1 MRDYV
6 IITESTSDL
15 PVDIIEELGVY
26 IIPMEYR
33 VDDKDYLNY
42 PDERELSAKDFY
54 DKLRDGG
61 KSTTSQINTVKYE
74 EFFGEFLE
82 KDLDILYICFSSA
95 LSSTYNSS
103 LIAINDLKEKYKDR
117 NIISIDSR
125 AASLGEGLL
134 VYNAVGKKN
143 EGLDIF
149 ELETWILESRDK
161 LCHWF
166 TVDDLKH
173 LERGG
178 RVSKMAATVGTA
190 LDIKP
195 VMHVNNNGELVPI
208 KKVRGRK
215 KSLKELV
222 SKMKEFSVEI
232 EDQVIFIGH
241 GDTIEDAIFVK
252 ELVEKRFNPRRI
264 VINNIGPVIGSHS
277 GPGTIALFF
286 VGMQK

>member
-1 MRDYV
+1 MKDYV

-15 PVDIIEELGVY
+15 PVEIIEELGIH

-33 VDDKDYLNY
+33 IDDKNYFNY
-42 PDERELSAKDFY
+42 PDERELSAKEFY
-54 DKLRDGG
+54 NKLRDGG
-61 KSTTSQINTVKYE
+61 KSTTSQINTIRYE
-74 EFFGEFLE
+74 EFFKEFLE
-82 KDLDILYICFSSA
+82 KGQDILYVCFSSE

-103 LIAINDLKEKYKDR
+103 MIAIQDLKEKYKDR
-117 NIISIDSR
+117 EIISVDSR

-134 VYNAVGKKN
+134 VYNAVQKKN
-143 EGLDIF
+143 EGLDIY
-149 ELETWILESRDK
+149 ELEKWILESRDK

-178 RVSKMAATVGTA
+178 RVSKVAATLGTA

-195 VMHVNNNGELVPI
+195 VMHVDIEGKLVPI

-222 SKMKEFSVEI
+222 SKMKDLSI
-232 EDQVIFIGH
+232 NPKNQVICIGH
-241 GDTIEDAIFVK
+241 GDALEDAIYVK
-252 ELVEKRFNPRRI
+252 ELVEKKFKPKDI
-264 VINNIGPVIGSHS
+264 IINNIGPVIGSHS
-277 GPGTIALFF
+277 GPGTMALFF
-286 VGMQK
+286 VGKEK

>member
-15 PVDIIEELGVY
+15 PVEIIEDLGIYV
-26 IIPMEYR
+26 IPMEYR
-33 VDDKDYLNY
+33 VDEKDYFNY
-42 PDERELSAKDFY
+42 SDERELSAKDFY

-61 KSTTSQINTVKYE
+61 KSTTSQINTVRYE
-74 EFFGEFLE
+74 DFFKEFLD
-82 KDLDILYICFSSA
+82 KGLDILYICFSSA
-95 LSSTYNSS
+95 LSSTFNSS
-103 LIAINDLKEKYKDR
+103 LIAIDDLKEKYKDR
-117 NIISIDSR
+117 NIISVDSR

-134 VYNAVGKKN
+134 VYNAVAKKN

-149 ELETWILESRDK
+149 ELEEWILENRDK

-195 VMHVNNNGELVPI
+195 VMHVNNEGKLVPV

-215 KSLKELV
+215 KSLKELIL
-222 SKMKEFSVEI
+222 KMKEFSVDT
-232 EDQVIFIGH
+232 EDQLIFIGH
-241 GDTIEDAIFVK
+241 GDALEDAIFVK
-252 ELVEKRFNPRRI
+252 ELVEKKFNPKKI
-264 VINNIGPVIGSHS
+264 IINNIGPVIGSHS

-286 VGMQK
+286 VGKQK

>member
-1 MRDYV
+1 MKDYV

-15 PVDIIEELGVY
+15 PVDIIEELGVH

-33 VDDKDYLNY
+33 VDEKDYFNY
-42 PDERELSAKDFY
+42 PDERELSSKEFY

-61 KSTTSQINTVKYE
+61 KSTTSQINTVAYE
-74 EFFGEFLE
+74 NFFKEFLD
-82 KDLDILYICFSSA
+82 KGQDILYICFSSE

-103 LIAINDLKEKYKDR
+103 MIAIQDLKEKYKDR
-117 NIISIDSR
+117 EIISVDSR

-134 VYNAVGKKN
+134 VYNAVEKKK

-149 ELETWILESRDK
+149 ELENWIIKNRDN

-178 RVSKMAATVGTA
+178 RVSKVAATLGTA

-195 VMHVNNNGELVPI
+195 VMHVNIEGQLIPV

-222 SKMKEFSVEI
+222 SRMKDLSINPEE
-232 EDQVIFIGH
+232 QVIAIGH
-241 GDTIEDAIFVK
+241 GDVIEDAMFVK
-252 ELVEKRFNPRRI
+252 ELVEKKFKPKRI
-264 VINNIGPVIGSHS
+264 IINNIGPVIGSHA
-277 GPGTIALFF
+277 GPGTVALFF
-286 VGMQK
+286 IGKEK

>member
-15 PVDIIEELGVY
+15 PVEIIEDLGIYV
-26 IIPMEYR
+26 IPMEYR
-33 VDDKDYLNY
+33 VDEKDYFNY

-61 KSTTSQINTVKYE
+61 KSTTSQINTVRYE
-74 EFFGEFLE
+74 DFFKEFLD
-82 KDLDILYICFSSA
+82 KGLDIFYICFSSA
-95 LSSTYNSS
+95 LSSTFNSS
-103 LIAINDLKEKYKDR
+103 LIAIDDLKEKYKDR
-117 NIISIDSR
+117 NIISVDSR

-134 VYNAVGKKN
+134 VYNAVAKKN

-149 ELETWILESRDK
+149 ELEEWILENRDK

-195 VMHVNNNGELVPI
+195 VMHVNNEGKLVPV

-215 KSLKELV
+215 KSLKELIL
-222 SKMKEFSVEI
+222 KMKEFSVDTENQI
-232 EDQVIFIGH
+232 IFIGH
-241 GDTIEDAIFVK
+241 GDALEDAIFVK
-252 ELVEKRFNPRRI
+252 ELVEKKFNPKKI
-264 VINNIGPVIGSHS
+264 IINNIGPVIGSHS

-286 VGMQK
+286 VGKQK